1 MSGITSEHRYMTA
14 IHSAAAPGN
23 ETWRVGILY
32 SRSGVTAVTESEH
45 FFGTVLA
52 IEEINARGGVRG
64 RLLDP
69 VVFDPQG
76 DLGAY
81 RRLAGQ
87 MLSREGVNVIFGC
100 STSSSR
106 KAVLPELERKNGL
119 LWYCSLYEGFEYSP
133 NIIYTGAVPNQ
144 NSLQLAAYLLRNCG
158 KRMYLIG
165 SDYIYPRE
173 SNRIMRDF
181 FERHGGEIVDEIYL
195 PFDVRHEQIEA
206 AVDDIYRDRP
216 EVVFSTVIGRP
227 ARDFYRVLHDAGR
240 AATRLP
246 VASLTLG
253 ETELK
258 MIGPQFCAGHIV
270 SATYFSSLQSAQNQ
284 RFLAAYRRRFGA
296 DATVSAW
303 GQAAYNQVHLFA
315 GALQR
320 AGSMDTQKLVEAVFH
335 ERLDAPEGALA
346 VDPDNHHLWLQP
358 KIGVARDDGAFDV
371 VWQAAE
377 PVKPDPYLTT
387 YEFSEFWL
395 K

>member
-1 MSGITSEHRYMTA
+1 MTA
-14 IHSAAAPGN
+14 IHSAAEQGN
-23 ETWRVGILY
+23 ETWRVGILF

-81 RRLAGQ
+81 RRLASQ

-133 NIIYTGAVPNQ
+133 NVVYTGAVPNQ
-144 NSLQLAAYLLRNCG
+144 NSLQLAAYLLKNCG

-195 PFDVRHEQIEA
+195 PFDVRHEEIEA

-216 EVVFSTVIGRP
+216 EAVFSTVIGRP

-240 AATRLP
+240 AEKRLP

-258 MIGPQFCAGHIV
+258 LIGPQYCAGHIV
-270 SATYFSSLQSAQNQ
+270 SATYFSSLPSEQNQ
-284 RFLAAYRRRFGA
+284 RFLASYRRRFGA

-303 GQAAYNQVHLFA
+303 GQAAYNQVYLFA
-315 GALQR
+315 GALER
-320 AGSMDTQKLVEAVFH
+320 AGSMDTQKLVDAVFD
-335 ERLDAPEGALA
+335 ERFDAPEGAIA
-346 VDPDNHHLWLQP
+346 VDPENHHVWLQP

>member
-1 MSGITSEHRYMTA
+1 MTA
-14 IHSAAAPGN
+14 IHSAAEQGN
-23 ETWRVGILY
+23 ETWRVGILF

-81 RRLAGQ
+81 RRLASQ

-133 NIIYTGAVPNQ
+133 NVVYTGAVPNQ
-144 NSLQLAAYLLRNCG
+144 NSLQLAAYLLKNCG

-181 FERHGGEIVDEIYL
+181 FERHGGEIADEIYL
-195 PFDVRHEQIEA
+195 PFDVRHEEIEA

-216 EVVFSTVIGRP
+216 EAVFSTVIGRP

-240 AATRLP
+240 AEKRLP

-258 MIGPQFCAGHIV
+258 LIGPQYCAGHIV
-270 SATYFSSLQSAQNQ
+270 SATYFSSLPSEQNQ
-284 RFLAAYRRRFGA
+284 RFLASYRRRFGA

-303 GQAAYNQVHLFA
+303 GQAAYNQVYLFA
-315 GALQR
+315 GALER
-320 AGSMDTQKLVEAVFH
+320 TGSMDTQKLVDAVFD
-335 ERLDAPEGALA
+335 ERFDAPEGAIA
-346 VDPDNHHLWLQP
+346 VDPENHHVWLQP

>member
-1 MSGITSEHRYMTA
+1 MTA
-14 IHSAAAPGN
+14 IHSAAEQGN
-23 ETWRVGILY
+23 GTWRVGILF

-81 RRLAGQ
+81 RRLASQ

-133 NIIYTGAVPNQ
+133 NVVYTGAVPNQ
-144 NSLQLAAYLLRNCG
+144 NSLQLAAYLLKNCG

-195 PFDVRHEQIEA
+195 PFDVRHEEIEA

-216 EVVFSTVIGRP
+216 EAVFSTVIGRP

-240 AATRLP
+240 AEKRLP

-258 MIGPQFCAGHIV
+258 LIGPQYCAGHIV
-270 SATYFSSLQSAQNQ
+270 SATYFSSLPSEQNQ
-284 RFLAAYRRRFGA
+284 RFLASYRRRFGA

-303 GQAAYNQVHLFA
+303 GQAAYNQVYLFA
-315 GALQR
+315 GALER
-320 AGSMDTQKLVEAVFH
+320 TGSMDTQKLVDAVFD
-335 ERLDAPEGALA
+335 ERFDAPEGAIA
-346 VDPDNHHLWLQP
+346 VDPENHHVWLQP

>member
-1 MSGITSEHRYMTA
+1 MTA
-14 IHSAAAPGN
+14 IHSAAEQGN
-23 ETWRVGILY
+23 ETWRVGILF

-81 RRLAGQ
+81 RRLASQ

-133 NIIYTGAVPNQ
+133 NVVYTGAVPNQ
-144 NSLQLAAYLLRNCG
+144 NSLQLAAYLLKNCG

-195 PFDVRHEQIEA
+195 PFDVRHEEIEA
-206 AVDDIYRDRP
+206 AVYDIYRDRP
-216 EVVFSTVIGRP
+216 EAVFSTVIGRP

-240 AATRLP
+240 AEKRLP

-258 MIGPQFCAGHIV
+258 LIGPQYCAGHIV
-270 SATYFSSLQSAQNQ
+270 SATYFSSLPSEQNQ
-284 RFLAAYRRRFGA
+284 RFLASYRRRFGA

-303 GQAAYNQVHLFA
+303 GQAAYNQVYLFA
-315 GALQR
+315 GALER
-320 AGSMDTQKLVEAVFH
+320 AGSMDTQKLVDAVFD
-335 ERLDAPEGALA
+335 ERFDAPEGAIA
-346 VDPDNHHLWLQP
+346 VDPENHHVWLQP

>member
-69 VVFDPQG
+69 VVFDPHG

-240 AATRLP
+240 AGGQPDLGRDRIKNDRPAILRRPHRLGNLLQLAAVGAEPALPGRLP
-246 VASLTLG
+246 APL
-253 ETELK
+253 
-258 MIGPQFCAGHIV
+258 
-270 SATYFSSLQSAQNQ
+270 
-284 RFLAAYRRRFGA
+284 RRRRHRQRLGPGGLQPGA
-296 DATVSAW
+296 SVRRRAAAGRLDGHAKAGRGGVPRAPRRARGRARGRSRQPPPVAAAEDRRGARRRRLRRRLAGGGT
-303 GQAAYNQVHLFA
+303 GQARPLSDHV
-315 GALQR
+315 R
-320 AGSMDTQKLVEAVFH
+320 VF
-335 ERLDAPEGALA
+335 RILA
-346 VDPDNHHLWLQP
+346 KV
-358 KIGVARDDGAFDV
+358 G
-371 VWQAAE
+371 
-377 PVKPDPYLTT
+377 T
-387 YEFSEFWL
+387 
-395 K
+395 